1 MYTEHIL
8 NQVSRQ
14 TLHNAGLCALLWNGY
29 LISRQHYIIYTTLYN
44 SHFLK
49 VKKSQ
54 TLKTVS
60 WFLSKDKN
68 TTKEQSHF
76 QVN

>member
-8 NQVSRQ
+8 NWVSQQ
-14 TLHNAGLCALLWNGY
+14 TLYNAGLCALLWNGY
-29 LISRQHYIIYTTLYN
+29 FISRQHYTIYTTLYN

-54 TLKTVS
+54 TLKTVN
-60 WFLSKDKN
+60 WFLSKDK
-68 TTKEQSHF
+68 EQNNF

>member
-8 NQVSRQ
+8 NRVSQQ
-14 TLHNAGLCALLWNGY
+14 TLYNAGLCALLWNGY
-29 LISRQHYIIYTTLYN
+29 FISRQHYTIYTTLYN

-54 TLKTVS
+54 TLKTVN
-60 WFLSKDKN
+60 WFLSKDK
-68 TTKEQSHF
+68 EQNNF